1 MAKYAVN
8 EEGVEAMNTMANAIT
23 EAIEKARSLA
33 TNVQSVA
40 NSNADTL
47 GPHKGSLD
55 TALEEI
61 NESLRQASEPASC
74 ISEIL
79 KEVAEAYEE
88 ILGNDRV
95 GGIGKENATAAVSNA
110 TRNSP
115 AAGGVKP
122 YSDGGSSSTP
132 GNSLFGIASAFS
144 PLEKTNQGK
153 GTIKDSAGRQAT
165 VFDHPFSDNNRHI
178 FSQGSAFPAD
188 GKGGG
193 IEGTCG
199 LCACGTIINKAGG
212 QATEKT
218 VAKHALQNG
227 LCSNRADEAPEHRGG
242 TSIRQQAQIL
252 SDAGLQASASSGC
265 SLEGLSQIV
274 ETGRGVIISVTASIY
289 KPEWYGPYSEEN
301 SGGHA
306 IVLESPIRDVQTGH
320 IVGYVVSDSNGSTGK
335 EATVVVKSETLE
347 TAFDNRGG
355 LAVITDDIIW

>member
-8 EEGVEAMNTMANAIT
+8 EEGVEAINTMADAIT
-23 EAIEKARSLA
+23 EAIEEVRSL
-33 TNVQSVA
+33 TSNIQSVA
-40 NSNADTL
+40 DSNADTL

-55 TALEEI
+55 AALEEI
-61 NESLRQASEPASC
+61 KESLRQSSEPVSR
-74 ISEIL
+74 ISEML

-88 ILGNDRV
+88 IIGNDRI
-95 GGIGKENATAAVSNA
+95 GSSGIENSTTAVSNA
-110 TRNSP
+110 TRSST
-115 AAGGVKP
+115 AVGVVKED
-122 YSDGGSSSTP
+122 SEGGSSSPT
-132 GNSLFGIASAFS
+132 GNSLFGVASAFT
-144 PLEKTNQGK
+144 PLEKTKQGK
-153 GTIKDSAGRQAT
+153 ETIKDSAGRQAT
-165 VFDHPFSDNNRHI
+165 VFDHPFSDSNRHV

-212 QATEKT
+212 QATEKS

-242 TSIRQQAQIL
+242 TTIRQQAQIL
-252 SDAGLQASASSGC
+252 SDAGLSASASSGC

-274 ETGRGVIISVTASIY
+274 ETGRGVIISVTASLY
-289 KPEWYGPYSEEN
+289 KPEWYGSYSEEN

-306 IVLESPIRDVQTGH
+306 IVLESPIRDVQTGQT
-320 IVGYVVSDSNGSTGK
+320 VGYIVSDSNGSTGK
-335 EATVVVKSETLE
+335 EASVVVKAETLE
-347 TAFDNRGG
+347 AAFDNRGG